1 MARASVLV
9 VDDDYK
15 IRDLVHTYLE
25 HNGYS
30 VFDVSSGQEALKST
44 ISLNPDLIVL
54 DLMLPDI
61 SGEEVARSL
70 RKISDVL
77 IIMLTAKAS
86 ENDRVSGFEMGADD
100 YLVKPFSPREL
111 VARVDAML
119 RRSKKQ
125 VSKSISFNRGN
136 LVIDF
141 ERREVKVANKIIPLT
156 RSEFDL
162 LAVLSSRAG
171 RVWSRYELL
180 TRIQGNDYRGY
191 ERTIDVHVKN
201 LRHKLEEDPN
211 HPNFIRT
218 VTGVGYQLGVSL
230 DDQIS

>member
-15 IRDLVHTYLE
+15 IRDLVRTYLE

-30 VFDVSSGQEALKST
+30 VFDVPNGQEALKSA
-44 ISLNPDLIVL
+44 ISLKPDLIVL

-70 RKISDVL
+70 REISEVL
-77 IIMLTAKAS
+77 IIMLTAKSS
-86 ENDRVSGFEMGADD
+86 ENDRVSGFKMGADD
-100 YLVKPFSPREL
+100 YLIKPFSPREL
-111 VARVDAML
+111 VARVDAIL
-119 RRSKKQ
+119 RRSKNQ
-125 VSKSISFNRGN
+125 ISKISSFDNGN

-141 ERREVKVANKIIPLT
+141 ERREVKIVGKIISLT

-162 LAVLSSRAG
+162 LAVLSSKAG

-180 TRIQGNDYRGY
+180 TRIQGNDYQGY

-201 LRHKLEEDPN
+201 LRHKLGQDPN

-218 VTGVGYQLGVSL
+218 VTGVGYQLGVL
-230 DDQIS
+230 PDA